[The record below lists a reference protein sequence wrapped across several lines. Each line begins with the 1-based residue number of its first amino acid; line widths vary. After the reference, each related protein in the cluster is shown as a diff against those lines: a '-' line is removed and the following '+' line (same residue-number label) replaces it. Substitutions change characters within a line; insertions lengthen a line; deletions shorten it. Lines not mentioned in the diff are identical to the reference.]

1 MELQNILRRR
11 RVEKVTGNSRS
22 QIYNL
27 MAQGKFPPSI
37 SIGGRAVGWIESEI
51 EEYQKARIEERMI
64 KLVNKLAAMLRGEV
78 DAVALQAL
86 VDSARLCDGTSE
98 LQLAIIEA
106 GDLLLNGDHDLAQG
120 RLDDVLA
127 TLGKAPASVPSV
139 GASP

>member
-1 MELQNILRRR
+1 MELQNILPRKN
-11 RVEKVTGNSRS
+11 VQNVTGLSRS

-27 MAQGKFPPSI
+27 MAQGKFPPPI
-37 SIGGRAVGWIESEI
+37 PLGGRAVGWIDSEI
-51 EEYQKARIEERMI
+51 AEYQKARIEERMI

-106 GDLLLNGDHDLAQG
+106 GDFLLNGDHDLAQG

-127 TLGKAPASVPSV
+127 TLGKAPASVPTA
-139 GASP
+139 GTAP